1 MNVTEFQ
8 NTGLKEAVIE
18 RIRGI
23 LTQYPEVEEAILYGS
38 RAKGNYRP
46 YSDIDLSLKGST
58 LNLRILYKIENEL
71 DDLLLPYTIDLS
83 IFHMISNEELVG
95 HINRV
100 GVKIYGS
107 GELGVKS

>member
-1 MNVTEFQ
+1 MNSTALPD
-8 NTGLKEAVIE
+8 TGLKEAVIN

-23 LTQYPEVEEAILYGS
+23 LTQHPEVEEAILYGS

-58 LNLRILYKIENEL
+58 LTLRILHKIENEL

-83 IFHMISNEELVG
+83 IFHMISNEELAG
-95 HINRV
+95 HIERV
-100 GVKIYGS
+100 GVKIYS
-107 GELGVKS
+107 S